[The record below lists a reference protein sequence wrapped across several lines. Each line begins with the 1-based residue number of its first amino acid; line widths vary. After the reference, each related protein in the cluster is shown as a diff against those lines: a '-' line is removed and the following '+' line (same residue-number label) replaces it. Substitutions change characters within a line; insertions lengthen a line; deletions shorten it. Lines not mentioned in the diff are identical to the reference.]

1 MSEDVAANAQEHAKE
16 AEGGETHGHVG
27 GDAWNK
33 KKLTFQHGFTR
44 LFWNLSVSY
53 NRIFDLKIYLSIFK
67 IWIQFSEQKLALII
81 LSLYIRVL
89 NNGKWVLYFK
99 RINI

>member
-67 IWIQFSEQKLALII
+67 IWIQFSEQKIALIVSS
-81 LSLYIRVL
+81 LSACVSETNKYREVSFI
-89 NNGKWVLYFK
+89 F
-99 RINI
+99 